1 MIEETLGIGE
11 MILATVSKA
20 VTIITG
26 DAIGI
31 GDAIIK
37 NIGDANM
44 GIEQIGIGESIQVT
58 VVKAPHAVTSI
69 LPSIGMDLLLPIGI
83 FGGIMLL
90 CLMAW
95 KLG

>member
-1 MIEETLGIGE
+1 MIEETFSIGE
-11 MILATVSKA
+11 LIIAFVSKA
-20 VTIITG
+20 VNIVTEDTIN
-26 DAIGI
+26 I

-58 VVKAPHAVTSI
+58 VVKAPHAITSI

-83 FGGIMLL
+83 IGGIMLL